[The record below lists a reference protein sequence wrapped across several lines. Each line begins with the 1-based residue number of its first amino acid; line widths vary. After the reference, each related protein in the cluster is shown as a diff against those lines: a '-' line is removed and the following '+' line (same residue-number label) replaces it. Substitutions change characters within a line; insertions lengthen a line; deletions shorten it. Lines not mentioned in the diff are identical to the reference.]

1 MRKIVLERLKG
12 PSVDLSG
19 LTLPEAM
26 EKLWQ
31 MTAEGWEVD
40 AVEVF
45 ENSVTAYV
53 HRILEKYR

>member
-1 MRKIVLERLKG
+1 MSKIVLERLKG

-40 AVEVF
+40 AVEVL